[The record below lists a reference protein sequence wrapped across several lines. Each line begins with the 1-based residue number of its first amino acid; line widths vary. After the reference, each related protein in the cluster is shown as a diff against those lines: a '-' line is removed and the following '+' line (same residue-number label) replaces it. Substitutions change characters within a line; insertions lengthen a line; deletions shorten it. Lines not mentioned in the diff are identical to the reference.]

1 MPGLLNHLSGTLEM
15 LDVRIDPD
23 DQGLLNTIKLPKE
36 LGLITERLPKPQY
49 QIKRTQS
56 LPPEKILVLPEIK
69 PKENLIQVAHR
80 ILD

>member
-36 LGLITERLPKPQY
+36 LGLITERLPKP
-49 QIKRTQS
+49 
-56 LPPEKILVLPEIK
+56 
-69 PKENLIQVAHR
+69 
-80 ILD
+80 